1 MRYRTGPAGRMGGA
15 ALACLALLGA
25 AACSDSTGPSPV
37 ADLNIGGAP
46 AAPLRVGDSITLSI
60 TLVNAAGN
68 PVTDRPVSWR
78 STAPPVASVSQ
89 AGRVAA
95 LSAGQAWIVASAGGV
110 SDSVSVTVAAAAVS
124 AACQAPA
131 AALSLAVGE
140 AAAVTLDAAGI
151 ACLQG
156 PAGGGEFTVVAFNG
170 RTAGRMTLAVRG
182 SGIASVAADAAA
194 PSASRA
200 VAPWAAALE
209 GASGAPRRDLAWESA
224 LRARERAALA
234 GYVPAARA
242 AARKRG
248 GFRASLALA
257 DPPAVGSLLRL
268 NASIEAC
275 DAPDDRVGRVAAV
288 TSRAI
293 VVTDTANP
301 SGGFSDAEFREVGLA
316 FDTLVYPVDTQNF
329 GEPTDIDAN
338 GRTILFFTRA
348 VNALTEDSA
357 DGYVGG
363 FFYARDLFPR
373 ADTEDFEGCAGSNYG
388 ELFYLLAPDPSGQ
401 INGNRF
407 SKDFVLESTVGTV
420 AHEFQHLISAA
431 RRLYVLGTENYDEEV
446 WLNEGLSHIAEE
458 LVFYRA
464 SGLAPR
470 QNLTAD
476 AIRAAERARV
486 AFNSYGSSNFGRFAV
501 YLADPETFSPY
512 GQDDELATRGAAWAY
527 LRYAAD
533 RRGGD
538 QSLTWN
544 RLVNSD
550 LRGIANLRAVL
561 GAEPVEWAR
570 DWTVSVYT
578 DDFTAA
584 AYPQFQQPSWNFRD
598 IFGALSTSGT
608 YPLRTRRLAESTPT
622 SVTLAAGG
630 GSFFRMGVPAGG
642 RGELR
647 ITSGGVAPPAALSV
661 TVVRTR

>member
-1 MRYRTGPAGRMGGA
+1 MGGA
-15 ALACLALLGA
+15 ALACLALLAA

-68 PVTDRPVSWR
+68 TVTDRAVSWR
-78 STAPPVASVSQ
+78 STAPSVASVTQ

-95 LSAGQAWIVASAGGV
+95 LAAGQAWIVASAEGV
-110 SDSVSVTVAAAAVS
+110 SDSVSVSVAAAVS
-124 AACQAPA
+124 AACRPPA
-131 AALSLAVGE
+131 AALSPAVGE
-140 AAAVTLDAAGI
+140 AVPVTLDAAGV
-151 ACLQG
+151 ACIQA
-156 PAGGGEFTVVAFNG
+156 PAGGGDFTVVAFNG
-170 RTAGRMTLAVRG
+170 RTAGRMALAVQG
-182 SGIASVAADAAA
+182 TGIASALADAAA
-194 PSASRA
+194 ASASRA

-209 GASGAPRRDLAWESA
+209 GASGARARDLAWESA
-224 LRARERAALA
+224 LRARERAAMA
-234 GYVPAARA
+234 GFVPAARA
-242 AARKRG
+242 AARRRG
-248 GFRASLALA
+248 GFRASLAAA
-257 DPPAVGSLLRL
+257 DAPAVGSLLRL

-275 DAPDDRVGRVAAV
+275 DDPDDRVGRVAAV

-348 VNALTEDSA
+348 VNALTEDSE

-363 FFYARDLFPR
+363 FFYARDLFPQ
-373 ADTEDFEGCAGSNYG
+373 ADTGDFGGCAGSNYG
-388 ELFYLLAPDPSGQ
+388 ELFYLLAPDPGGQ

-470 QNLTAD
+470 QNLTAN
-476 AIRAAERARV
+476 AIRTSERARV
-486 AFNSYGSSNFGRFAV
+486 AFNSYGSSNFGRFAE
-501 YLADPETFSPY
+501 YLSDPEGFSPY
-512 GQDDELATRGAAWAY
+512 GQDDDLATRGAAWAY

-538 QSLTWN
+538 QSLLWN

-578 DDFTAA
+578 DDLTAA

-598 IFGALSTSGT
+598 IFVALSTAGT
-608 YPLRTRRLAESTPT
+608 YPLRTRRLVESTPV

-630 GSFFRMGVPAGG
+630 GSFFRLGVPAGG

-647 ITSGGVAPPAALSV
+647 ITSAGAAPPAALSV